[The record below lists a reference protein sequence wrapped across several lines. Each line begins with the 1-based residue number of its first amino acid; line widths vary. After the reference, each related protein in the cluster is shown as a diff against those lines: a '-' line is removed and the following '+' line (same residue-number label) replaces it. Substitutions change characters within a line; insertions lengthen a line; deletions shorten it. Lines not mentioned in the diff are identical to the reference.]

1 MDNNIAN
8 ILQDQNLNEIYNSL
22 KVNKSE
28 QLLNRISPN
37 DLPEPEL
44 EHFDVQELSS
54 FSVQTSEPV
63 VSNKF
68 NI

>member
-1 MDNNIAN
+1 M
-8 ILQDQNLNEIYNSL
+8 
-22 KVNKSE
+22 NKSE